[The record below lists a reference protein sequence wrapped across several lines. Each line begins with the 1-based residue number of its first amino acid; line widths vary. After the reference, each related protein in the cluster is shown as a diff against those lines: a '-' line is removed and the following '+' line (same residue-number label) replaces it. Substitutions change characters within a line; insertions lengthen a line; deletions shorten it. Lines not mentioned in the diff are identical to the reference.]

1 MGAAEVLSALP
12 RAAPESRK
20 GGQQSSDMLSH
31 RDEVLLLT
39 SREPS
44 SLSRAQRDGV
54 LVCGL
59 LAPVLRSPPP
69 HSLTPPSPNG
79 NTPSH
84 TRLVSTLLDAS
95 PPPTSPTASSSASHR
110 ASAKCASWLTLQRRM
125 APSRWRSRKTAR
137 SPAALPRRTPG
148 KQARQWQR
156 RKRGQR
162 RSVTLLLRSWG
173 RACRLPPRSPPAS
186 RSAASTRGADGR
198 CSCDCVGL
206 FPVPSDARR
215 PRGHLHRQ
223 GAVPS
228 IE

>member
-1 MGAAEVLSALP
+1 VGAAEVLSALP

-137 SPAALPRRTPG
+137 SPAALPRRTTRQTSPAMATAQTG
-148 KQARQWQR
+148 TAPQRDAVAAVLGARL
-156 RKRGQR
+156 
-162 RSVTLLLRSWG
+162 S
-173 RACRLPPRSPPAS
+173 
-186 RSAASTRGADGR
+186 ASTAFTACITLGCLD
-198 CSCDCVGL
+198 
-206 FPVPSDARR
+206 
-215 PRGHLHRQ
+215 
-223 GAVPS
+223 
-228 IE
+228 